1 MGGLRI
7 GIVGT
12 GYIAAYHARGILQ
25 TPDAALAA
33 ASGLDRKQAEEFAG
47 RFQVPSTFDRWEDL
61 VEAPGLDAVVIAAPN
76 AVHAP
81 CARAALSRDL
91 HVLVEKPMA
100 CTLEEAA
107 GMAEL
112 ARDRKKVLQ
121 VGHMWRFDREVIYA
135 RDLVRDGRLGRV
147 FKTKGYGIHVHWGP
161 GGWFTDKAL
170 AGGGALVDMGVH
182 AIDTARFILG
192 DPVPQTVFACMGSHV
207 KKFEVE
213 DTASLMIRWDS
224 GAHSIVE
231 SGWWQPHMDGP
242 EAGTGVFGSEGYA
255 SVFPTFAS
263 LRCQG
268 VVSKIVPAFPARKE
282 HCEQEMYTLQMA
294 AFVAAALGR
303 AEQSPSIDIALG
315 NMAILDAAYRSAAS
329 GRAETVGAGG
339 KG

>member
-25 TPDAALAA
+25 SPEATLVA

-112 ARDRKKVLQ
+112 ARNRKKVLQ
-121 VGHMWRFDREVIYA
+121 VGHM
-135 RDLVRDGRLGRV
+135 
-147 FKTKGYGIHVHWGP
+147 
-161 GGWFTDKAL
+161 
-170 AGGGALVDMGVH
+170 
-182 AIDTARFILG
+182 
-192 DPVPQTVFACMGSHV
+192 
-207 KKFEVE
+207 
-213 DTASLMIRWDS
+213 
-224 GAHSIVE
+224 
-231 SGWWQPHMDGP
+231 
-242 EAGTGVFGSEGYA
+242 
-255 SVFPTFAS
+255 
-263 LRCQG
+263 
-268 VVSKIVPAFPARKE
+268 
-282 HCEQEMYTLQMA
+282 
-294 AFVAAALGR
+294 
-303 AEQSPSIDIALG
+303 
-315 NMAILDAAYRSAAS
+315 
-329 GRAETVGAGG
+329 
-339 KG
+339 